1 MSGTHRVIA
10 IDGPAA
16 SGKSSVARE
25 LARQIGFAY
34 VNSGAMY
41 RAATWFVLQQNV
53 PIDDSGKIAA
63 LIDRVEL
70 RCDLANGESRIFI
83 DGSDP
88 SRFLRDDAV
97 NQAVSGVSSVPRVR
111 ERLVEQ
117 MRAYALDHDVVM
129 EGRDIGSVVFR
140 ETPFK
145 FYIDASPEVRLQR
158 RLAQG
163 QSDQIA
169 ARDHADSSRRDSPLV
184 VSEDAD
190 VIDSSSLSI
199 GEVVGEIVKSL
210 KAKGFGIVALPGAR
224 TA

>member
-1 MSGTHRVIA
+1 MPGAHRVIA

-34 VNSGAMY
+34 VNSGEMY
-41 RAATWFVLQQNV
+41 RAATWFVLRQNV
-53 PIDDSGKIAA
+53 PTNDAKKIAA

-70 RCDLANGESRIFI
+70 RCDLAKGESRIFI
-83 DGSDP
+83 DGADP
-88 SRFLRDDAV
+88 TSFLRDDAV
-97 NQAVSGVSSVPRVR
+97 NDAVSAVSSVPRIR

-140 ETPFK
+140 DTPFK
-145 FYIDASPEVRLQR
+145 FYIDASPAVRAQR
-158 RLAQG
+158 RQAQG
-163 QSDQIA
+163 QRDQIA
-169 ARDHADSSRRDSPLV
+169 ARDRADSSRRVSPLV
-184 VSEDAD
+184 RSDDAD

-199 GEVVGEIVKSL
+199 DEVVREIIRSL
-210 KAKGFGIVALPGAR
+210 KAKGFENLALA
-224 TA
+224 